1 MGSGKRIPT
10 SLASPADSTME
21 FGETEASEAS
31 SATPPASPLTT
42 DVVITHED
50 IDRAHDRERVFLAR
64 ARRGIFSRFRLLW
77 LLVGPGILV
86 MLGENDGPSML
97 SYATTGS
104 QFGIGF
110 FIPFVVLTFF
120 MAVVVQEMT
129 VRLGSATHRGHA
141 ELIFDRFGPFWGWFS
156 LVDLGIGN
164 FLTLI
169 TEFIA
174 IRAGL
179 GFFGVPP
186 WIAILGALAVLYLA
200 LVTHRYWTWE
210 RISLAAA
217 AFNLVFIPVA
227 FLARPDWSSVGHAL
241 MTWRPLPGGLTKST
255 LLILLADI
263 GATVTPWMLF
273 FQQSATVDKGLTKRD
288 VRFGRIDTALGAAL
302 AATAAVATILA
313 TAPLFIH
320 HMSAEHFQAAE
331 FAQALEPL
339 VGRFGAALFALGMI
353 SMFIS
358 GGVSGFFLAQPSLDI
373 MLHATYF
380 VVGHFHLVMAVAAIF
395 GIFAGTY
402 FWFPKMFGTMMNETL
417 GKIHF
422 WLTFV
427 GAYAIFMPFHYLGL
441 AGNVRRYQAFVAD
454 YMQPLIPVHRFI
466 TVAALATGAAQLIFL
481 YNLIHS
487 RFWGEKAPDN
497 PWQATSLEWSTPTT
511 PPPFDNFGGKLPV
524 VYHDPYQYG
533 IEGATDDYVMQDS
546 PERIQTVRDEA

>member
-141 ELIFDRFGPFWGWFS
+141 ELMFDLFGPFWCWFS
-156 LVDLGIGN
+156 MTDLGIGN

-227 FLARPDWSSVGHAL
+227 FLARPDWREVGHAL
-241 MTWRPLPGGLTKST
+241 TTWSPLPGGLTKYT
-255 LLILLADI
+255 LLIILADI

-313 TAPLFIH
+313 TAPLFVH
-320 HMSAEHFQAAE
+320 HMSAENFQAAE
-331 FAQALEPL
+331 FAQALQPL
-339 VGRFGAALFALGMI
+339 IGRFGASLFALGIVEAGMVACITI
-353 SMFIS
+353 STS
-358 GGVSGFFLAQPSLDI
+358 S
-373 MLHATYF
+373 
-380 VVGHFHLVMAVAAIF
+380 
-395 GIFAGTY
+395 
-402 FWFPKMFGTMMNETL
+402 
-417 GKIHF
+417 
-422 WLTFV
+422 
-427 GAYAIFMPFHYLGL
+427 AYAFGEV
-441 AGNVRRYQAFVAD
+441 ARR
-454 YMQPLIPVHRFI
+454 P
-466 TVAALATGAAQLIFL
+466 
-481 YNLIHS
+481 HS
-487 RFWGEKAPDN
+487 
-497 PWQATSLEWSTPTT
+497 L
-511 PPPFDNFGGKLPV
+511 
-524 VYHDPYQYG
+524 
-533 IEGATDDYVMQDS
+533 
-546 PERIQTVRDEA
+546 